1 MSTRFPNIP
10 EPQLV
15 DVDYDAKLADLK
27 ERYQLGTGH
36 YPGINDPETF
46 HLEQIA
52 YETCELESL
61 INYESKQ
68 NLLSFA
74 EKERLDNLGLLTET
88 ERLPAS
94 KARTVM
100 QFDFT
105 AHTGLVVPAGFQ
117 VIAVDNQTIFQTL
130 DDTVVDALTLTK
142 NIDVECLD
150 SGLSGNGFLPGQINQ
165 VVEPMEH
172 LTSVSNIET
181 TQGGAEIE
189 SDDAYAYRIYISP
202 SKFSVA
208 GPYEAYEYFAL
219 SSNASIKDVAVL
231 NPAPNEI
238 EISAILKDGTLA
250 NQAIKNQILAEC
262 SGEKRVP
269 MGDLVTV
276 IDAEDV
282 TATASFHLQI
292 FNDYAS
298 LAESIQSTAKAR
310 IQNAIN
316 TWKTQHGRDIVPGAL
331 EALAQSIEGVY
342 LAKGTVVDGGGN
354 TIIDSKAVSKRQR
367 PLVSLDS
374 FTFEVLNESSAT
386 NF

>member
-10 EPQLV
+10 EPKLI
-15 DVDYDAKLADLK
+15 DVDYDAKLASLK
-27 ERYQLGTGH
+27 ERYQKGTGH

-46 HLEQIA
+46 HLEQTA
-52 YETCELESL
+52 YETSELEAL

-74 EKERLDNLGLLTET
+74 ENERLDNLGLLTET

-100 QFDFT
+100 KFDFS
-105 AHTGLVVPAGFQ
+105 AHTGLVVPSGYQ
-117 VIAVDNQTIFQTL
+117 VIAVDNKTIFQTL
-130 DDTVVDALTLTK
+130 EDIVVNATTLS
-142 NIDVECLD
+142 IELDVECVD
-150 SGLSGNGFLPGQINQ
+150 AGLSGNGFLPGQINQ
-165 VVEPMEH
+165 VVEPLDNLE
-172 LTSVSNIET
+172 SVVNIET
-181 TQGGAEIE
+181 SQGGAEIE

-219 SSNASIKDVAVL
+219 SSNSSIKDVAVL

-238 EISAILKDGTLA
+238 EISAILKDGSLP

-262 SGEKRVP
+262 SGDKRVP
-269 MGDLVTV
+269 MGDLVRV
-276 IDAEDV
+276 IDAEDI

-298 LAESIQSTAKAR
+298 LAESIQSTAKTR
-310 IQNAIN
+310 IQSAIDA
-316 TWKTQHGRDIVPGAL
+316 WKTQHGRDIVPGAL

-342 LAKGTVVDGGGN
+342 LAKGTVVDGTGN
-354 TIIDSKAVSKRQR
+354 PIVDSKTVSKRQR
-367 PLVSLDS
+367 PLVTLDS

-386 NF
+386 SF